1 MESELRMKKLIYDL
15 YADVLHMFKSNPAVL
30 MGGMNDRVEY
40 NMQIYY
46 LNPQNHSKIIE
57 LSSYKDLI
65 SELAVLRKE
74 TIEETEKN
82 IGFGIIAY
90 YIKIF
95 LDTLNPLK
103 LEKVLSGYNNK
114 PIEFDRFPFDYE
126 KCIQPLKYVTS
137 PSLLNQNK
145 MIYYRFIENFDIQSN
160 HIVLSKDKL
169 LMIRKLTEEDKNT
182 YRKDF
187 NYEINNEIEKCKVV
201 IESDSYELVNDQNIK
216 YIVGLLRI
224 FKSGDFRIS
233 LLYNL
238 SEDILGNRKIIETER
253 VYNSNTYNEPQLS
266 YEIVGN
272 RREYVLDKSEEE
284 GFKRSYTNN
293 LEGIKEYE
301 FALEYLN
308 NIANIK
314 LEFRIPILFMIIESF
329 FGLSSEISYR
339 ISLFCTKLLNGD
351 KNFMDMIKKFYSLRS
366 KISHGDK
373 KGIDKTLRQMK
384 DKNYISKVNIE
395 EAYEKLYKIM
405 IDIWKKLFVC
415 NLKTPESLI
424 QKIEQELIGFDKCDN
439 A

>member
-1 MESELRMKKLIYDL
+1 MESESRMKKLIYDL
-15 YADVLHMFKSNPAVL
+15 YADILYLFKSNPAAL

-74 TIEETEKN
+74 TIEEAEKN

-90 YIKIF
+90 YIKIY

-126 KCIQPLKYVTS
+126 KCIEPLKYATS

-145 MIYYRFIENFDIQSN
+145 MIYYRFIENFDIQSD
-160 HIVLSKDKL
+160 HIILSKDKL
-169 LMIRKLTEEDKNT
+169 LIIRKLTEEDKKI
-182 YRKDF
+182 YRNDF

-201 IESDSYELVNDQNIK
+201 IESDSYELVNDENIK

-224 FKSGDFRIS
+224 FKLGDFRIS

-238 SEDILGNRKIIETER
+238 SEDILCNRKIIQTER

-272 RREYVLDKSEEE
+272 KRQYILDKSEEE
-284 GFKRSYTNN
+284 EFKKFYTNN
-293 LEGIKEYE
+293 LKCIKEYE

-329 FGLSSEISYR
+329 FVLKRVYH
-339 ISLFCTKLLNGD
+339 
-351 KNFMDMIKKFYSLRS
+351 IKYPYFAQDY
-366 KISHGDK
+366 
-373 KGIDKTLRQMK
+373 
-384 DKNYISKVNIE
+384 
-395 EAYEKLYKIM
+395 
-405 IDIWKKLFVC
+405 
-415 NLKTPESLI
+415 
-424 QKIEQELIGFDKCDN
+424 
-439 A
+439 